1 MRKSSPANPAW
12 VAAASTPGKGVY
24 HAPPVA
30 SSTTKLEPGPPVNSD
45 VASNVP
51 QTEDGC
57 CAAGTLESSAPMV
70 RKLSY
75 AKSGKKFKKAEL
87 MPKAFQVVLAG
98 SLYQD
103 PEDEVNTSGLA
114 CSPEH
119 EDK

>member
-1 MRKSSPANPAW
+1 
-12 VAAASTPGKGVY
+12 
-24 HAPPVA
+24 
-30 SSTTKLEPGPPVNSD
+30 
-45 VASNVP
+45 
-51 QTEDGC
+51 
-57 CAAGTLESSAPMV
+57 MV

-75 AKSGKKFKKAEL
+75 AKSGKKVKKAEL
-87 MPKAFQVVLAG
+87 MPKAFQVVLAA